1 MNDVATVELP
11 DDPTLLKRIIRQ
23 RDALIVQRDAVIGQ
37 RDSALALCD
46 LHIEQIKREAAAAL
60 GERDG
65 QIQQIKQEAAQQL
78 EAMQLRHKAEMDA
91 LLRRFYGPRS
101 EKFDPTE
108 LLLFG
113 QSIAEQ
119 TPVDEKVVEAE
130 SGQKLSTRR
139 INHKH
144 GRRRLPENLPRI
156 PIPHD
161 LSDEQKTCP
170 CCGKERTCIGSET
183 TEQLE
188 YVPAS
193 FKVLQ
198 HVQYKYACSAC
209 DAAGDG
215 AQIQLAAKP
224 DQPIDK
230 GLAGPGLLA
239 YVIVSKLAD
248 HLPLYRLENIFDRQ
262 GLSIARSTMCA
273 WMLSAS
279 LLVKPLVELMIDR
292 VKQSKSIHTDDTRV
306 PVRAE
311 GKCRS
316 GRIWTYIG
324 DGSNPYLVFDYTP
337 DHTRAGPHKFLAD
350 YKGYLQADAFSGY
363 DGIYVKGSV
372 IEVACWAHARRKFF
386 DAKDTDAR
394 RAAEM
399 LAMVGRLY
407 AIEHTGKILVPEAR
421 QALRQQRSV
430 VVLQQIK
437 AWLDTQKQLVL
448 PRSPMAGAINY
459 MLNQWQALCRY
470 TEQGYLNIDN
480 NTAERALKCVAIG
493 RKNWLFAGHDEAGQ
507 SHARLWTLIASAQR
521 HGLDPQKYLRSV
533 LAKIGQTKLSE
544 LNQFLP
550 DVWKSEDA
558 AEMPAETD
566 ASSTA
571 ADK

>member
-1 MNDVATVELP
+1 
-11 DDPTLLKRIIRQ
+11 
-23 RDALIVQRDAVIGQ
+23 
-37 RDSALALCD
+37 
-46 LHIEQIKREAAAAL
+46 
-60 GERDG
+60 
-65 QIQQIKQEAAQQL
+65 
-78 EAMQLRHKAEMDA
+78 
-91 LLRRFYGPRS
+91 
-101 EKFDPTE
+101 
-108 LLLFG
+108 
-113 QSIAEQ
+113 
-119 TPVDEKVVEAE
+119 
-130 SGQKLSTRR
+130 
-139 INHKH
+139 
-144 GRRRLPENLPRI
+144 
-156 PIPHD
+156 
-161 LSDEQKTCP
+161 
-170 CCGKERTCIGSET
+170 
-183 TEQLE
+183 
-188 YVPAS
+188 
-193 FKVLQ
+193 
-198 HVQYKYACSAC
+198 
-209 DAAGDG
+209 
-215 AQIQLAAKP
+215 
-224 DQPIDK
+224 
-230 GLAGPGLLA
+230 
-239 YVIVSKLAD
+239 
-248 HLPLYRLENIFDRQ
+248 
-262 GLSIARSTMCA
+262 MCA